1 MWINYD
7 GWGGGDDNGD
17 GRFGDVKII
26 VLWVV
31 GWWWCCCRE
40 VTVVVATTVVVVLE
54 AVMRWW
60 LQVLFVSQIIWLI
73 MTIILVNP

>member
-17 GRFGDVKII
+17 GRFGDVKIT

-40 VTVVVATTVVVVLE
+40 VTVVVVLE